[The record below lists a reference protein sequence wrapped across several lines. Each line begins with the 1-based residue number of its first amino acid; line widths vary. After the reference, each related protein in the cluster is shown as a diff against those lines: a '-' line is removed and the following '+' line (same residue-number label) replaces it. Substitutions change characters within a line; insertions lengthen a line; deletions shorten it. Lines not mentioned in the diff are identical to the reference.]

1 VSPSPKRGLVASGVL
16 AVVLA
21 ARVVLDRTGLAP
33 SEYRLATRGTDIAVY
48 AVIVAAA
55 IVCAC
60 WPARRRAVLA
70 AGGAI
75 GLTIALHAWVL
86 PLFGYV
92 VLAIVLARLAIPI
105 AARFAIAI
113 VAWLAVPAARI
124 AVLGA
129 QAQADT
135 ILLALWW
142 VGLLY
147 ACLYLIVERARA
159 LPGEATTAVDDACY
173 LVAPARLVIPFFQP
187 ISPRDLFER
196 ERPSYSW
203 RLIGRG
209 AALAGYGLALGVI
222 AHKAPHVFRGHGQPL
237 HSAVR
242 FVAFYARVAHAII
255 LAIAVFRLLGFA
267 LRSGFRWPFVSRSF
281 AELFRRFNFYV
292 RDAVVSLFYMP
303 ILGHLRH
310 RLPRRAASIV
320 AAFAGILIGSFV
332 LQDLLIPCGIAIDP
346 LDELG
351 QLLRPHRV
359 LGMLAMWCLIVF
371 PNAGI
376 IPRRRASVGRLRAVF
391 QAAVVAAT
399 FVALWYF
406 EGE

>member
-1 VSPSPKRGLVASGVL
+1 M
-16 AVVLA
+16 VLA

-33 SEYRLATRGTDIAVY
+33 SEYRLATADTDIVVY
-48 AVIVAAA
+48 AVILASA

-75 GLTIALHAWVL
+75 GLSIALHAWVL
-86 PLFGYV
+86 PLFGYML
-92 VLAIVLARLAIPI
+92 LAIVLARLAIPI

-113 VAWLAVPAARI
+113 AAWLVVPAMRV
-124 AVLGA
+124 AVFEA
-129 QAQADT
+129 QGQADT

-142 VGLLY
+142 VGQLY

-159 LPGEATTAVDDACY
+159 LPGEATTVIDDACY

-209 AALAGYGLALGVI
+209 AALGAYGLALGVI
-222 AHKAPHVFRGHGQPL
+222 AQEAPHLFRGHGHAL
-237 HSAVR
+237 HTAGR
-242 FVAFYARVAHAII
+242 FIAAYARAAHAIV
-255 LAIAVFRLLGFA
+255 LAIATFRLLGFSM
-267 LRSGFRWPFVSRSF
+267 RPGFRWPFLSRSF
-281 AELFRRFNFYV
+281 AELFRRYNFYV

-303 ILGHLRH
+303 ILGHVRH

-320 AAFAGILIGSFV
+320 AAFTGILIGSFL
-332 LQDLLIPCGIAIDP
+332 LQDLLIPCGVSIDP
-346 LDELG
+346 ADTLAT
-351 QLLRPHRV
+351 LLRPHRI
-359 LGMLAMWCLIVF
+359 LTLLTFWCLIVI

-376 IPRRRASVGRLRAVF
+376 IPRRREPVGRLRAAF
-391 QAAVVAAT
+391 QVVLVAAT